1 MNTKRKNPYVYDH
14 GLPFGE
20 VLKDSL
26 DSCYKRVMNE
36 DKPVII
42 IIDGGLGEGKT
53 SAAVQICKYYQKG
66 KWFSEQVG
74 MGGEEFLNV
83 CDWCKDNDVHVSVYD
98 EAGDLS
104 SRGALTRFN
113 RTMNRFFDTYR
124 QYKIIAILCLPVFF
138 NLDHSMFQ
146 NKSVQMLINLHGK
159 DVDNGDTRFRV
170 YDRGGINWL
179 LYRAKI
185 EKVDKTSIYI
195 RQHPMFRGTI
205 LKLPPDDDA
214 KLKGISMKGKKA
226 ILSKSVLDLSGLIDA
241 QSIASRTGRSVS
253 NVHKHLKA
261 NKIKP
266 AKVINK
272 RRYYD
277 KLVAEG
283 LISVIN
289 RSN

>member
-1 MNTKRKNPYVYDH
+1 
-14 GLPFGE
+14 
-20 VLKDSL
+20 
-26 DSCYKRVMNE
+26 
-36 DKPVII
+36 
-42 IIDGGLGEGKT
+42 
-53 SAAVQICKYYQKG
+53 
-66 KWFSEQVG
+66 
-74 MGGEEFLNV
+74 
-83 CDWCKDNDVHVSVYD
+83 
-98 EAGDLS
+98 
-104 SRGALTRFN
+104 
-113 RTMNRFFDTYR
+113 MNRFFDTYR

-159 DVDNGDTRFRV
+159 DVGNGDTRFRI
-170 YDRGGINWL
+170 YDRGGVNWL

-185 EKVDKTSIYI
+185 EKIDKTSIYI

-205 LKLPPDDDA
+205 LKLPPEDDA

-226 ILSKSVLDLSGLIDA
+226 ILSKSMLDLSGLIDA
-241 QSIASRTGRSVS
+241 QSIAGRTGRSVS
-253 NVHKHLKA
+253 NVHRHLKA